1 MIVVASPDI
10 QTKIELS
17 PDHITLL
24 IIENPKEYFRI
35 ICELQKAMNGELS
48 DFTFWDGMT
57 QLQPSK
63 IGELLLN
70 VFSFEFADRKILSLL
85 YKRLQKNYLDGEFIL
100 NFNAINA
107 QVGIFLQSLCQTVD
121 FSLDFSELVFEDLL
135 KTCEVK
141 PAKTYESFLEKLICY
156 ISIFTELKNIKF
168 FVFIGL
174 KDVLSDEELSLLY
187 EHCALQKVGLLLV
200 ESFKK
205 RNLLSAERAII
216 ITEDLCEIVENFNE
230 I

>member
-1 MIVVASPDI
+1 MIFIANPEI
-10 QTKIELS
+10 QTRIELS
-17 PDHITLL
+17 NDSTTLL
-24 IIENPKEYFRI
+24 IVENPKEYFRI
-35 ICELQKAMNGELS
+35 ICELQKAMNDEIS
-48 DFTFWDGMT
+48 DFTFWDETT

-63 IGELLLN
+63 IGELVLSA
-70 VFSFEFADRKILSLL
+70 FSFDLVDRKIISLL

-107 QVGIFLQSLCQTVD
+107 QVGNFLQSLCQTVD
-121 FSLDFSELVFEDLL
+121 FSLDFSDFDFEDLL
-135 KTCEVK
+135 KVCEVK
-141 PAKTYESFLEKLICY
+141 PAKSYESFLEKLVCY
-156 ISIFTELKNIKF
+156 INIFTELKNVKF

-187 EHCALQKVGLLLV
+187 EHCALKKVGLLLV

-205 RNLLSAERAII
+205 RSLLPTERAII